1 MRLGAILFTLGY
13 GGCMIAGLMVL
24 PWIASLLDPS
34 FRHTG
39 NFTIALMLTSFA
51 SGALLLSSYDNRR
64 HRARGIELLLIMV
77 LFWTILPFLAALP
90 FIGSSQIDTLLAAY
104 FEAVSAL
111 TTSGATILAVPEAE
125 GAPILLWRALLSWL
139 GGLWTL
145 VFAVAVVCPTK
156 HRCGIGRR

>member
-1 MRLGAILFTLGY
+1 MRLGAILFILGY

-24 PWIASLLDPS
+24 PWIASLLDPD
-34 FRHTG
+34 FRHAG

-90 FIGSSQIDTLLAAY
+90 
-104 FEAVSAL
+104 
-111 TTSGATILAVPEAE
+111 
-125 GAPILLWRALLSWL
+125 
-139 GGLWTL
+139 
-145 VFAVAVVCPTK
+145 
-156 HRCGIGRR
+156 